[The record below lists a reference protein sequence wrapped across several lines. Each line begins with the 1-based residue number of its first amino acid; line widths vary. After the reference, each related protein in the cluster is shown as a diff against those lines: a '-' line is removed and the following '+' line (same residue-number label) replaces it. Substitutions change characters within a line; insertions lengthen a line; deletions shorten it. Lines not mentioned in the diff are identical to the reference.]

1 VNGAAERAP
10 RRTGA
15 DAVELVLRAGGPRLA
30 GLLERTEERLV
41 ALAAGHGETLARH
54 ATATISAG
62 GKRLRPL
69 LVFLAAGATAGPAG
83 EERLVRAA
91 VAVELIHS
99 ASLVH
104 DDVLDAAALRRGAPT
119 VVAAA
124 GRTIATATGDLLFS
138 RAFAELARGGA
149 GALADVRALSAAASA
164 LAAGELL
171 QRTDAW
177 DPAISLERYLHR
189 CELKTGSLFEAACR
203 LGALA
208 GDGGETAADDEEAT
222 PAALARFGRRIG
234 LAFQLLDDVLDV
246 AGPPERTGKAR
257 GTDLLDGT
265 VTLPLIL
272 ARERDPALARLDLR
286 ALRSPEEAEE
296 LCERIAATG
305 ALASARARALDVVE
319 RARAGLPTLPP
330 EQRGALE
337 LVAEGVVERYA

>member
-1 VNGAAERAP
+1 MTAAERQASSSAA
-10 RRTGA
+10 TVE
-15 DAVELVLRAGGPRLA
+15 AVVRAGGPQLA
-30 GLLERTEERLV
+30 QLLERTEERLM
-41 ALAAGHGETLARH
+41 ALAAGHGPTLGRH
-54 ATATISAG
+54 ATATIAAG

-69 LVFLAAGATAGPAG
+69 LVFLAAGDVASAAV

-104 DDVLDAAALRRGAPT
+104 DDVLDAASLRRGMPT

-138 RAFAELARGGA
+138 RAFAELAAGGEVE
-149 GALADVRALSAAASA
+149 DMRALSAAASA
-164 LAAGELL
+164 LSHGELL
-171 QRTDAW
+171 QRADAW
-177 DPAISLERYLHR
+177 DPTISLERYLHR

-208 GDGGETAADDEEAT
+208 AGDLSDRL
-222 PAALARFGRRIG
+222 ALFGRRIG

-246 AGPPERTGKAR
+246 SGPASRTGKAR

-272 ARERDPALARLDLR
+272 AREREPALARLDLR
-286 ALRSPEEAEE
+286 ALRTEEQAEDV
-296 LCERIAATG
+296 CDRIAATG
-305 ALASARARALDVVE
+305 ALEAAKERALVVVEEARAALP
-319 RARAGLPTLPP
+319 ALPAA
-330 EQRGALE
+330 QRQTLE
-337 LVAEGVVERYA
+337 LVAKGVVERYA